1 VKECPYWDLDTSYMG
16 LLINCNIAQPT
27 NAGSEYCNIR
37 VLPCI
42 NFHGIFS
49 FIVYQVA
56 QENES
61 DISLFLMK
69 P

>member
-1 VKECPYWDLDTSYMG
+1 MSHMG
-16 LLINCNIAQPT
+16 LLINCNIVQPT
-27 NAGSEYCNIR
+27 NAGPEYGNIM
-37 VLPCI
+37 VLRCI
-42 NFHGIFS
+42 NSHVIFS

-61 DISLFLMK
+61 DIYFCLMT